1 MGAMARTRI
10 TVLPEALRAW
20 RKVADVTQ
28 HQLGKEADCS
38 DTLIAL
44 IEIGRRQPSEDTAS
58 RIADALTS
66 RLGFPLPV
74 EAFAVVEGGPE
85 ELAS

>member
-1 MGAMARTRI
+1 MARTRV

-44 IEIGRRQPSEDTAS
+44 IEIGRRQPSEDTAN
-58 RIADALTS
+58 RISEALTA

-74 EAFAVVEGGPE
+74 EAFATIEGDAVEV
-85 ELAS
+85 AS